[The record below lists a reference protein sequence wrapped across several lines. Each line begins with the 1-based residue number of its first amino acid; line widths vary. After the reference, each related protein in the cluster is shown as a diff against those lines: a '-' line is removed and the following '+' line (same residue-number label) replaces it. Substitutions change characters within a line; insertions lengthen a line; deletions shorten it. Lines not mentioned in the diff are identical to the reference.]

1 MKNRPSDS
9 PASQRMSLRLLP
21 CLLCLLLT
29 ACRAVFSAADAA
41 GTGSAESSTAE
52 STASEKAQIALTDKT
67 DLPDKTD
74 LSPEDPAGLAAAISE
89 EYGVRVL
96 LGDDVPLVYKDYT
109 VSCLDDPQKE
119 AAALRELDSTLSLY
133 PPGFFTSVKEGY
145 CDSITI
151 CLAQKLHAI
160 NDENYI
166 ESANAFT
173 TVQDKD
179 VWLVLNADR
188 ELERGILIHELTH
201 VVDYRLLGM
210 HQLREE
216 EWNQLNPPS
225 FSYYNSYL
233 DENGTDLRLSGSEE
247 YTALAEKD
255 PGRVWFC
262 DAYSKTFAMEDRA
275 RLMEYLLEKNDS
287 PKILLSSPHI
297 QTKLRF
303 YFYTLRQ
310 AFGNARW
317 PEETVWEAELHK
329 TAP

>member
-21 CLLCLLLT
+21 FLLCLLLT

-133 PPGFFTSVKEGY
+133 PPGFSPLSKKATAIQSPSV
-145 CDSITI
+145 
-151 CLAQKLHAI
+151 LHR
-160 NDENYI
+160 NYMQSMMKI
-166 ESANAFT
+166 
-173 TVQDKD
+173 
-179 VWLVLNADR
+179 
-188 ELERGILIHELTH
+188 I
-201 VVDYRLLGM
+201 
-210 HQLREE
+210 
-216 EWNQLNPPS
+216 
-225 FSYYNSYL
+225 
-233 DENGTDLRLSGSEE
+233 
-247 YTALAEKD
+247 
-255 PGRVWFC
+255 
-262 DAYSKTFAMEDRA
+262 SK
-275 RLMEYLLEKNDS
+275 
-287 PKILLSSPHI
+287 
-297 QTKLRF
+297 
-303 YFYTLRQ
+303 
-310 AFGNARW
+310 
-317 PEETVWEAELHK
+317 
-329 TAP
+329 APTPLQPFRTRTCGWS